1 MWWVAGAEVGRLK
14 NGKGSKKSG
23 SITKN
28 KESYE
33 EKEDPETLFS
43 RMLKLAEENTEKSR
57 MDAEELAARIIEF
70 REATAALA
78 LDLVSNEDNPAYI
91 LGCFILSGVGAM
103 NQQGSL
109 LNCLITRNTT
119 AKYRSSSHPTLGRML
134 FHISLP
140 GLTR

>member
-1 MWWVAGAEVGRLK
+1 MK

-78 LDLVSNEDNPAYI
+78 LDLVSDEDNPAFI
-91 LGCFILSGVGAM
+91 LGCFILSGVGGNEEAIKWM
-103 NQQGSL
+103 IEEFEQ
-109 LNCLITRNTT
+109 
-119 AKYRSSSHPTLGRML
+119 Y
-134 FHISLP
+134 
-140 GLTR
+140 LTHKGKVD